1 MIALVSLVGIAMA
14 QGYYTPQEAQSV
26 FSQANEAY
34 SREDY
39 AAAREGY
46 LQLLSHGF
54 GGADVL
60 YNLGTACLSQGDIG
74 QAVLYLEK
82 ARRLSGSSP
91 DIEANLSLAKSK
103 QLDQVAGIQS
113 EDSFWLRVANA
124 TSQRTAG
131 WIFLATWVSGFAVL
145 FWTRRSARRSLSPVL
160 LGALLLVL
168 SVGAGAVLAAHAYV
182 RESLNE
188 AVVVAKTLPAREF
201 PKEVGKVSFEV
212 HSGLKVH
219 VLEASGKFVK
229 IRLPNGLEGWTEK
242 EGISTI

>member
-1 MIALVSLVGIAMA
+1 MIALVALVGIALA

-46 LQLLSHGF
+46 LKLLSHGF

-60 YNLGTACLSQGDIG
+60 YNLGTACLGQGDIG

-82 ARRLSGSSP
+82 ARRLSGNSP

-103 QLDQVAGIQS
+103 QLDQVVGIQS
-113 EDSFWLRVANA
+113 EDSFWLRVAHA
-124 TSQRTAG
+124 TSQRAAG
-131 WIFLATWVSGFAVL
+131 WIFLATWVSAFAVL
-145 FWTRRSARRSLSPVL
+145 FWARRIAGRTMAPI

-168 SVGAGAVLAAHAYV
+168 SLGAGAVLAAHAYV
-182 RESLNE
+182 RESLTE

-201 PKEVGKVSFEV
+201 PKEVGKVFFEV

>member
-1 MIALVSLVGIAMA
+1 MA

-46 LQLLSHGF
+46 LKLLSHGF

-60 YNLGTACLSQGDIG
+60 YNLGTACLGQGDIG

-82 ARRLSGSSP
+82 ARRLSGNSP

-103 QLDQVAGIQS
+103 QLDQVVGIQS
-113 EDSFWLRVANA
+113 EDSFWLRVAHA
-124 TSQRTAG
+124 TSQRAAG
-131 WIFLATWVSGFAVL
+131 WIFLATWVSAFAVL
-145 FWTRRSARRSLSPVL
+145 FWARRIAGRTMAPI

-168 SVGAGAVLAAHAYV
+168 SLGAGAVLAAHAYV
-182 RESLNE
+182 RESLTE

-201 PKEVGKVSFEV
+201 PKEFGKVFFEV

>member
-1 MIALVSLVGIAMA
+1 MIALVALVGIALA

-46 LQLLSHGF
+46 LKLLSHGF

-60 YNLGTACLSQGDIG
+60 YNLGTACLGQGDIG

-82 ARRLSGSSP
+82 ARRLSGNSP

-103 QLDQVAGIQS
+103 QLDQVVGIQS
-113 EDSFWLRVANA
+113 EDSFWLRVAHA
-124 TSQRTAG
+124 TSQRAAG
-131 WIFLATWVSGFAVL
+131 WIFLATWVSAFAVL
-145 FWTRRSARRSLSPVL
+145 FWARRIAGRTMAPI

-168 SVGAGAVLAAHAYV
+168 SLGAGAVLAAHAYV
-182 RESLNE
+182 RESLTE

>member
-1 MIALVSLVGIAMA
+1 MIALVALVGIALA

-46 LQLLSHGF
+46 LKLLSHGF

-60 YNLGTACLSQGDIG
+60 YNLGTACLGQGDIG

-103 QLDQVAGIQS
+103 QLDQVVGIQS
-113 EDSFWLRVANA
+113 EDSFWLRVAHA
-124 TSQRTAG
+124 TSQRAAG
-131 WIFLATWVSGFAVL
+131 WIFLATWVSAFAVL
-145 FWTRRSARRSLSPVL
+145 FWARRIAGRTMAPI

-168 SVGAGAVLAAHAYV
+168 SLGAGAVLAAHAYV
-182 RESLNE
+182 RESLTE

-201 PKEVGKVSFEV
+201 PKEFGKVFFEV

>member
-1 MIALVSLVGIAMA
+1 MIALVALVGIALA

-46 LQLLSHGF
+46 LKLLSHGF

-60 YNLGTACLSQGDIG
+60 YNLGTACLGQGDIG

-82 ARRLSGSSP
+82 ARRLSGNSP

-103 QLDQVAGIQS
+103 QLDQVVGIQS
-113 EDSFWLRVANA
+113 EDSFWLRVAHA
-124 TSQRTAG
+124 TSQRAAG
-131 WIFLATWVSGFAVL
+131 WIFLATWVSAFAVL
-145 FWTRRSARRSLSPVL
+145 FWARRIAGRTMAPI

-168 SVGAGAVLAAHAYV
+168 SLGAGAVLAAHAYV
-182 RESLNE
+182 RESLTE

-201 PKEVGKVSFEV
+201 PKEFGKVFFEV

>member
-1 MIALVSLVGIAMA
+1 MIALVFLVGIALA

-145 FWTRRSARRSLSPVL
+145 FWTRRSSRL
-160 LGALLLVL
+160 LGALLLVFSL
-168 SVGAGAVLAAHAYV
+168 GAGAVLAAHAYV

>member
-1 MIALVSLVGIAMA
+1 MIALVALVGIALA

-46 LQLLSHGF
+46 LKLLSHGF

-60 YNLGTACLSQGDIG
+60 YNLGTACLGQGDIG

-103 QLDQVAGIQS
+103 QLDQVVGIQS
-113 EDSFWLRVANA
+113 EDSFWLRVAHA
-124 TSQRTAG
+124 TSQRAAG
-131 WIFLATWVSGFAVL
+131 WIFLATWVSAFAVL
-145 FWTRRSARRSLSPVL
+145 FWARRIAGRTMAPI

-168 SVGAGAVLAAHAYV
+168 SLGAGAVLAAHAYV
-182 RESLNE
+182 RESLTE